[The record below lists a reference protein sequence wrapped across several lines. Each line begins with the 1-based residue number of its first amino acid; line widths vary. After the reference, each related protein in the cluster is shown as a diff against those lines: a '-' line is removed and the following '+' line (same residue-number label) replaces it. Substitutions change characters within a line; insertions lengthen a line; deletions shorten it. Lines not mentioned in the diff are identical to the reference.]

1 MTYTDQQLDQKPG
14 KVQAIAIMTLV
25 DGIVNVLY
33 GFFLAVLILVVG
45 GTAAVT
51 FVAATFGLGAI
62 CAPIACILPL
72 LGLLP
77 ITLGIFE
84 IIAGAKLMR
93 IPPRKFNVKLIAIL
107 QIVNIITGAVWSLA
121 VGILNL
127 VFYNEPENQ
136 SYIDSLPS

>member
-51 FVAATFGLGAI
+51 FIAATFGLGAI

>member
-14 KVQAIAIMTLV
+14 KVQAIAIMTLI

-33 GFFLAVLILVVG
+33 GFFLAILILVVG
-45 GTAAVT
+45 GTAAIT
-51 FVAATFGLGAI
+51 FVAATLGLGAI